1 MALVW
6 QLSNMS
12 VLISLISLTLIR
24 DKCFT
29 RREQILLF
37 FALTFH
43 LTWINEKY
51 VYSFFWLLLNKSS
64 IFKRKVWVFCCLHT
78 EDWSIFLEDDFSG
91 NRFRRDTWKTSQ
103 VLSCIRQLRS
113 IIIHPSKHD
122 VSSQIMDCLKG
133 KKTIKPDKKKQKT
146 WSSIRVFCYDKHFP
160 FLHLS
165 FVMLSFS
172 E

>member
-1 MALVW
+1 MKHRVFFSLLMVWQIMALVW

-64 IFKRKVWVFCCLHT
+64 IFKRKVWVFLLSWH
-78 EDWSIFLEDDFSG
+78 WRLKYFSWRWFLRQSISSWYME
-91 NRFRRDTWKTSQ
+91 N
-103 VLSCIRQLRS
+103 I
-113 IIIHPSKHD
+113 P
-122 VSSQIMDCLKG
+122 SSQLYPSTTINYHSSFETWCLITDNG
-133 KKTIKPDKKKQKT
+133 
-146 WSSIRVFCYDKHFP
+146 
-160 FLHLS
+160 LS
-165 FVMLSFS
+165 QRK
-172 E
+172 ENNQTR